1 MSMKKICAIT
11 MVRNDEFYL
20 RRWVEYYGTQL
31 GRDNLR
37 IYFDGED
44 QQVPSFCD
52 GVYTELKPRIPGMVV
67 KAEKE
72 RLSFL
77 SYQAERLMKEEGYD
91 IVIGTDADEFLVVD
105 PDTGKS
111 LREYLAS
118 ISINVSVSGLGV
130 DVGQH
135 LDLET
140 AVDDSQSFLSQR
152 SYAYLCSR
160 YTKPSVIAAPVRW
173 GSGFHRIKGHGY
185 HIDRNL
191 FLFHFG
197 SIDLEMIKDRMTN
210 SDLLSTGRLGHIK
223 KRAGTIYAIT
233 GARARNWEPTVS
245 RMRLVQKFLRQP
257 FAWNKPWNPI
267 NKVIVRIPDRFKKII

>member
-1 MSMKKICAIT
+1 MFMKKICAIT